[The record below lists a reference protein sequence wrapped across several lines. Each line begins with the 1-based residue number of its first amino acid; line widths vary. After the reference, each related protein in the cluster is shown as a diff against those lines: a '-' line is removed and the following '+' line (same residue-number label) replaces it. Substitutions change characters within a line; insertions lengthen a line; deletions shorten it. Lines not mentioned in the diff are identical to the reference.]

1 MTDDSRVVQLRKF
14 PLEAEAIA
22 AMAQCEL
29 AYISYE
35 ELLKYSQQATLVMSQ
50 LRHYAAELITAL
62 EERGFLIEGDCDQG

>member
-1 MTDDSRVVQLRKF
+1 MIERTDVVRIRPF

-29 AYISYE
+29 AHLQHE

-50 LRHYAAELITAL
+50 LRHYASELISAL
-62 EERGFLIEGDCDQG
+62 EERGYSLESEEKSG